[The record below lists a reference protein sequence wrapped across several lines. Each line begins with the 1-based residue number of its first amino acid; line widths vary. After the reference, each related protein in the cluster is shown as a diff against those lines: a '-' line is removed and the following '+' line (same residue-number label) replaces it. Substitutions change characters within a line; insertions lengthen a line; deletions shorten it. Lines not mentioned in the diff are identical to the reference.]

1 MATYIKRDKLKTI
14 MKAKKFRAAD
24 LAKDIGVS
32 RIYIYRIL
40 NEDLPI
46 GSKLVEGLLK
56 KTGYKFEELFYFDQN
71 HTHSKFNLTG
81 NAPENPVDDFSNV
94 KIDKVS
100 FEKTKRACEASG
112 EFEKRKE
119 AQCVKPQTSRI

>member
-1 MATYIKRDKLKTI
+1 MALYIHRDKLKII
-14 MKAKKFRAAD
+14 MKSKKFKPAE

-71 HTHSKFNLTG
+71 HTHRRWRIEKNL
-81 NAPENPVDDFSNV
+81 
-94 KIDKVS
+94 
-100 FEKTKRACEASG
+100 
-112 EFEKRKE
+112 
-119 AQCVKPQTSRI
+119 

>member
-1 MATYIKRDKLKTI
+1 MALYIHKDKLKII
-14 MKAKKFRAAD
+14 MKSKKFKPAE

-40 NEDLPI
+40 SENIPI
-46 GSKLVEGLLK
+46 GPKLVEGLLK

-112 EFEKRKE
+112 E
-119 AQCVKPQTSRI
+119 P

>member
-1 MATYIKRDKLKTI
+1 MALFVQRDKLRII
-14 MKAKKFRAAD
+14 MKSKKFRPAE

-40 NEDLPI
+40 NENLPI
-46 GSKLVEGLLK
+46 GPKLMEGLLK
-56 KTGYKFEELFYFDQN
+56 KTGYKFEELFYFAK
-71 HTHSKFNLTG
+71 TLSKSDLELVS
-81 NAPENPVDDFSNV
+81 NAPENPQVESSNV
-94 KIDKVS
+94 KIGKVS
-100 FEKTKRACEASG
+100 FEKTKGACRASD

>member
-40 NEDLPI
+40 SENIPI
-46 GSKLVEGLLK
+46 GPKLVEGLLK

-81 NAPENPVDDFSNV
+81 NAPENPQV
-94 KIDKVS
+94 
-100 FEKTKRACEASG
+100 E
-112 EFEKRKE
+112 
-119 AQCVKPQTSRI
+119 